1 MDKLACMRAF
11 VTVVEGGGFSE
22 AARRRGVSKALI
34 SKQVGDLEE
43 SLGLRLLHR
52 TTRKV
57 TPTSSGQA
65 YFEQSRLLLAEF
77 DELEAAMRFA
87 GANPGGVLHVAA
99 PVTFA
104 EMHLM
109 PVVSRYCGR
118 YPEVTVKL
126 DLTDRFVDLVEERID
141 VAIRIGELGD
151 SSLVARRLGEV
162 AMELCASVDYLE
174 AHGEVAEPLQLA
186 EHRCVLDSNYPGGNR
201 WTLGSGDR
209 LVTVEVEPRLIVNSA
224 RAGRELV
231 LAGHGIAFLP
241 SFAIADDINKGR
253 LQRLLPDYASE
264 PIGIYAVYPHRKHLS
279 AKIRL
284 FIDEMIESFKL
295 YPGSRISGL

>member
-1 MDKLACMRAF
+1 MDKLGCMRAF

-22 AARRRGVSKALI
+22 AARRMGVSKALI
-34 SKQVGDLEE
+34 SKQIGQLEE
-43 SLGLRLLHR
+43 SLNVRLLHR

-65 YFEQSRLLLAEF
+65 YFEQCRPLLAEF
-77 DELEAAMRFA
+77 EELDAAMRLSSTSPS
-87 GANPGGVLHVAA
+87 GELHVTA

-109 PVVSRYCGR
+109 PVVSRYYSR
-118 YPEVTVKL
+118 YPDVTVKL

-141 VAIRIGELGD
+141 VAIRIGELSD
-151 SSLVARRLGEV
+151 SSLVARSLGEV
-162 AMELCASVDYLE
+162 SMQLCASVEYLSK
-174 AHGEVAEPLQLA
+174 HGEPVEPHQLA
-186 EHRCVLDSNYPGGNR
+186 DHACLLDSNYPGGNH
-201 WTLGSGDR
+201 WMLGRGDR
-209 LVTVEVEPRLIVNSA
+209 SVTVEVQPRLIVNSA

-241 SFAIADDINKGR
+241 SFAIVDDINMGR
-253 LQRLLPDYASE
+253 MQALLPDYASE
-264 PIGIYAVYPHRKHLS
+264 PIGIYALYQHRKHLS

-284 FIDEMIESFKL
+284 FINEMIE
-295 YPGSRISGL
+295 YI